1 MDQLQAYLV
10 DYGLWVLFIG
20 TVLEGEVVLVLA
32 GFLAHVGL
40 FPYWQVVAV
49 AVSGGVLGDQIFFY
63 LGRWKGEVIV
73 HRVRVFSR
81 RAGKAM
87 ELIDHW
93 HGWLIPASRFLYGFR
108 ILLPLTFGMI
118 GTPPTRFA
126 ILNVAS
132 AIPWALLFSFT
143 GYALGE
149 FALEMI
155 QTAQRHRGIALLA
168 VMVVAGLVGAVLA
181 FQVAKAPKPTP
192 PE

>member
-1 MDQLQAYLV
+1 MDQLQSYLV

-20 TVLEGEVVLVLA
+20 TILEGEIVLVVA
-32 GFLAHVGL
+32 GFLAQAGL

-49 AVSGGVLGDQIFFY
+49 AVTGGVLGDQFYFY
-63 LGRWKGEVIV
+63 LGRWKGEAIV
-73 HRVRVFSR
+73 WRVRAFSR
-81 RAGKAM
+81 RADKAM

-108 ILLPLTFGMI
+108 ILLPITFGMI

-126 ILNVAS
+126 LLNVAS
-132 AIPWALLFSFT
+132 AVPWAVMFSAGGFLL
-143 GYALGE
+143 GQ
-149 FALEMI
+149 FALDLI
-155 QTAQRHRGIALLA
+155 QTAHKHRGVAVLV

-181 FQVAKAPKPTP
+181 FQAAKAPKPTR